1 MELFG
6 KSLKLLI
13 VDVDGVVLDL
23 FASYT
28 KVLTMVAEEMG
39 LPLDA
44 IDRWHARHR
53 DGTLHGNPR
62 FKKGIKTDLWPHIT
76 DEDAEKFYW
85 RFRELE
91 EKIGYPEI
99 PGSIKT
105 IQWFRERSVRVALC
119 TMNDE
124 RAISWKLHSINLR
137 RDMLDFVCTREV
149 ANADKPDPAILRPI
163 FEAIPVSLEEACY
176 VGDWYADIEVA
187 HAAKIRFIAVLSGE
201 VPRHAFLKEGVPD
214 DHIISKLSDLK
225 ALVVPR

>member
-6 KSLKLLI
+6 KPLKLLI
-13 VDVDGVVLDL
+13 LDFDGVVLDL

-28 KVLTMVAEEMG
+28 KILAAVAEEMG
-39 LPLDA
+39 LPRDA
-44 IDRWHARHR
+44 IDRWYLRHR

-62 FKKGIKTDLWPHIT
+62 FKKGIKTDLWPHLT
-76 DEDAEKFYW
+76 DSETESFYW

-105 IQWFRERSVRVALC
+105 IQWFRERGVKVALC

-124 RAISWKLHSINLR
+124 RAISWKLRSIGLG

-149 ANADKPDPAILRPI
+149 AKADKPDRAILKPI

-187 HAAKIRFIAVLSGE
+187 HAAKIRFIAVLSGQ
-201 VPRHAFLKEGVPD
+201 VPRHAFIRDGVPD
-214 DHIISKLSDLK
+214 DHIIPMLSDFK

>member
-6 KSLKLLI
+6 KPLKLIIL
-13 VDVDGVVLDL
+13 DFDGVVLDL
-23 FASYT
+23 FASYPKILKT
-28 KVLTMVAEEMG
+28 VAAEMG
-39 LPLDA
+39 LSLDA

-99 PGSIKT
+99 PSSIKT
-105 IQWFRERSVRVALC
+105 IQWFRERGVRVALC

-124 RAISWKLHSINLR
+124 RAISWKLNSINLG

-163 FEAIPVSLEEACY
+163 FEAIPVPFEEACY
-176 VGDWYADIEVA
+176 IGDWYADIEVA

-201 VPRHAFLKEGVPD
+201 VPRHAFLREGVPD
-214 DHIISKLSDLK
+214 DHIIPKLSDLK

>member
-6 KSLKLLI
+6 KSLKLIIL
-13 VDVDGVVLDL
+13 DFDGVVLDL

-28 KVLTMVAEEMG
+28 KILAAVAKEIG

-44 IDRWHARHR
+44 IDRWRESHKN
-53 DGTLHGNPR
+53 GTLRGNPR
-62 FKKGIKTDLWPHIT
+62 FKKGIKTDLWPHLT
-76 DEDAEKFYW
+76 DQETENFYW

-99 PGSIKT
+99 PDSIKT
-105 IQWFRERSVRVALC
+105 IQWFRERGVRVALC

-124 RAISWKLHSINLR
+124 RAISWKLRSINLG

-163 FEAIPVSLEEACY
+163 FEAIPVPLEEACY
-176 VGDWYADIEVA
+176 IGDWYADIEVA

-214 DHIISKLSDLK
+214 DHIIPKLSDLK
-225 ALVVPR
+225 ALVTPR